1 MVSSVE
7 MILWAIH
14 HATTLL
20 FGVFAS
26 AALCGVEINRRHV
39 LELVL
44 VGAVTGCAFGL
55 ANAVGGE
62 LFARQVYPLVV
73 HLPLVIYLCARY
85 RLSPLLA
92 VLGITSAYLSCQFSN
107 WMGIAAFAATDS
119 QIAYYLARIATTL
132 AVFAVL
138 LHWAGDIGPRLAI
151 KSTTELGI
159 LLILPLVYYVFD
171 LSLIHI

>member
-26 AALCGVEINRRHV
+26 AALCGIEINRRHA

-44 VGAVTGCAFGL
+44 VGVVTGAAFSI

-85 RLSPLLA
+85 RLS
-92 VLGITSAYLSCQFSN
+92 Q
-107 WMGIAAFAATDS
+107 
-119 QIAYYLARIATTL
+119 
-132 AVFAVL
+132 
-138 LHWAGDIGPRLAI
+138 
-151 KSTTELGI
+151 TELGNLADVSRQTI
-159 LLILPLVYYVFD
+159 
-171 LSLIHI
+171 SLIERGDYNPSVTLALKLAKILNASVEQLFSYTEEEQ